1 MPTIHLNSIT
11 TYSISFQ
18 LENDIRKK
26 ALSEEEIAHVYELF
40 KEKKQKQFTSV
51 KIMIIVMAV
60 FALIIG
66 IATLLKMES
75 FDSDERLLSF
85 IGIALAFVIMGIAG
99 YLGWYCNIGK
109 ISKQW
114 NKLLK
119 DYYPQISEKYKL

>member
-1 MPTIHLNSIT
+1 MPTIHLSSIT

-26 ALSEEEIAHVYELF
+26 ALSEEEIAQVYELF

-60 FALIIG
+60 FALILGISTFLYAEDNLLIG
-66 IATLLKMES
+66 FAGL
-75 FDSDERLLSF
+75 
-85 IGIALAFVIMGIAG
+85 ALALVIMGIAG

>member
-1 MPTIHLNSIT
+1 MPTIHFESII

-26 ALSEEEIAHVYELF
+26 ALSEEDIAHVYDIF
-40 KEKKQKQFTSV
+40 KEKKKKQFTSV
-51 KIMIIVMAV
+51 KIMLIVMAV
-60 FALIIG
+60 FALILGISTFLYAEDNLLIG
-66 IATLLKMES
+66 FATLA
-75 FDSDERLLSF
+75 LSLVF
-85 IGIALAFVIMGIAG
+85 MGIAG
-99 YLGWYCNIGK
+99 YIGWYNNIGK